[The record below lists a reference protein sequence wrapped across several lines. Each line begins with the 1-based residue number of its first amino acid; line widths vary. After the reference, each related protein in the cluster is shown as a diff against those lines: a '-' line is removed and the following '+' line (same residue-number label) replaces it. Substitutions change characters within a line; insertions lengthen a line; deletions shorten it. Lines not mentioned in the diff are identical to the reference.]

1 MTGIN
6 HAGRAHAL
14 LSASSA
20 HRWMICTPSAL
31 LESKFPDTTS
41 EAARE
46 GTLAHELC
54 ELKLRHYVD
63 TVNFGKRKYNAAVKK
78 LKESELW
85 QNEMEG
91 HTDLY
96 LDFVRTTALGF
107 KTKPYIAIE
116 KKLDLSAYVPN
127 GFGTADCIII
137 CGNILHIVDFK
148 YGKGVPVSA
157 ENNPQLML
165 YALGAYAA
173 YNLLYSIDTVRISI
187 VQPRLSSEADT
198 WELGV
203 PELLTFGEEVK
214 QSAALA
220 IKGEGDFVPGESQCR
235 FCRAKCQC
243 RARAKEDVKLAFS
256 TDKQPPLMSN
266 EEIGEYL
273 RQGADVARWLKDLQD
288 YALSECLA
296 GREVA
301 GWKAVEGRGTRE
313 WSDQEKAFATLTEA
327 GIPQTMLFETLP
339 LSLAK
344 IEKMIG
350 KKGFESTVGEYVI
363 KTPGKPTLVP
373 ESDKRPAVS
382 NRMTAAE
389 AFDDKEKNE

>member
-1 MTGIN
+1 MTGVN

-20 HRWMICTPSAL
+20 HRWMVCTPSAL

-63 TVNFGKRKYNAAVKK
+63 TVKFGKRKYNAAVKK

-96 LDFVRTTALGF
+96 LDFVRKTALGF
-107 KTKPYIAIE
+107 KEMPYIAIE

-127 GFGTADCIII
+127 GFGTADCVII
-137 CGNILHIVDFK
+137 CGNVLHIVDFK

-165 YALGAYAA
+165 YALGAYAS
-173 YNLLYSIDTVRISI
+173 YQLLYDIDTVRISI

-203 PELLTFGEEVK
+203 PELLAFGEKVK

-243 RARAKEDVKLAFS
+243 RARAEENVKLAFF
-256 TDKQPPLMSN
+256 TDKQPLLMSN

-313 WSDQEKAFATLTEA
+313 WSDQEKAFTSLTEA
-327 GIPQTMLFETLP
+327 GISQTMLFETLP

-389 AFDDKEKNE
+389 VFEDKEKNE